1 MREDRLKL
9 FTLSVLK
16 TQAGGGTEEK
26 GDFQVT
32 NLTVV
37 ASQLFQALDNL
48 HKTVLAQV

>member
-1 MREDRLKL
+1 M
-9 FTLSVLK
+9 FTLLVLK

-37 ASQLFQALDNL
+37 AGQVLQALDNL
-48 HKTVLAQV
+48 HKTPLAQV